1 MPRSAVAL
9 VRFAAPPASR
19 TTDTQLLRAFISAR
33 TDDAF
38 AELVRRHGP
47 MVLAV
52 CHRILSDAHDAED
65 AFQTVFLVLARK
77 AGAVRGSNVAGWL
90 YSVAVR
96 TARGV
101 RIMRDRRKHVL
112 TAPGTRAS
120 APTTPDTLVVT
131 EQAAIIDEELAKLP
145 NFLREAVVMCEL
157 RGLSRKQAAL
167 ELGIAEGTLS
177 SRLAAAKRKLAERL
191 SARGVTSAVAL
202 SALLPPVAVS
212 AGLLRTT
219 TAAVRGAAGGVANA
233 AASTVLKGMLF
244 DQLRAVA
251 LTAALVAT
259 VVCGGYAM
267 TTSPGS
273 PSDAKPLAPAPRL
286 AEDPAAPLVK
296 QLGSEDFNER
306 ETADKELRKLG
317 TRAEPALKAGLKSE
331 NPEVRTRA
339 AAILT
344 AARKTALDDL
354 VKTFDPTKAD
364 DEPSHPVW
372 KRYRAIAG
380 NTRAS
385 RDLFALIIKHPNWP
399 RRLDTAE
406 AGPESAAQQ
415 YREAM
420 VEVGRHY
427 QGNMSVFFEIPV
439 WPCDRGEETAYLM
452 LLGSYPGTEK
462 SLSRCA
468 GEEGRLFLHGEG
480 RIHFA
485 RGLELGLRGKMLEQG
500 LKFRP
505 DPVDAAPGTNRVF
518 AKLLGS
524 WLARRTEP
532 AAIYCAFELA
542 VKWRAADVL
551 ATARTMAADKDRVPE
566 ARCAA
571 LHAVAQFGTTADLP
585 LFAPLY
591 DDSTA
596 IVVPPAPQK
605 TGLGPRSRRM
615 TVRDHAVGLALLL
628 CNQDPFEF
636 GFAHAKDRFARDNG
650 RPVVANYFGEPFG
663 FPNEEARTAAHTKAR
678 AFLDKQKDVVKPDP
692 AHMKLVEQLGSE
704 DFAEREA
711 AQKQLKELGSKARA
725 ALEIGLK
732 SGNAEITKRC
742 RELLDQ
748 LFRAE
753 FDATHWK
760 RFAKVI
766 GDDKPSRALFE
777 RIRSLPR
784 NVELIDAVAANPK
797 AAGKLYHDRWAELNK
812 AARVPIGVGS
822 FQLVAAPLA
831 DVVGWMYLGTFPG
844 TEGAFHT
851 SHSLDFLPGGKH
863 SNDAIAAAL
872 KDKTVAPAIRQ
883 LVGKWTAARVDYIGR
898 AHGLQLALDFGIE
911 EVLPA
916 ARETV
921 QAKVKDDPYP
931 GNTARNVGL
940 AILAVGKLGTKDDL
954 PLLEMHTANGTQSG
968 VFLHDPPA
976 KPGEPVFRIPRW
988 LPVEGQDTTTQL
1000 RDVSAAMR
1008 LHLLG
1013 QDPDDFGFYWRWP
1026 HGPDAGKRMN
1036 PEDRFGPYS
1045 VGFLRD
1051 ADRVAAHK
1059 KAKEWFDKQKK

>member
-19 TTDTQLLRAFISAR
+19 TTDTQLLRTFISAR

-52 CHRILSDAHDAED
+52 CRRILSDAHDAED
-65 AFQTVFLVLARK
+65 AFQAVFLVLARK

-101 RIMRDRRKHVL
+101 RIMRDRRKHLL

-120 APTTPDTLVVT
+120 APTTPDALVVT

-145 NFLREAVVMCEL
+145 DFLREAVVMCEL

-202 SALLPPVAVS
+202 SALLPSVAVS

-317 TRAEPALKAGLKSE
+317 SRAEPALKAGLKSE

-344 AARKTALDDL
+344 VARKTALDDL

-364 DEPSHPVW
+364 DEPSHPIW
-372 KRYRAIAG
+372 KRYRAITG

-385 RDLFALIIKHPNWP
+385 RDLFALIVKHADWLH
-399 RRLDTAE
+399 RLDTAE
-406 AGPESAAQQ
+406 AGPESAEQQ

-420 VEVGRHY
+420 VHVGRHFL
-427 QGNMSVFFEIPV
+427 GNLRVFFEISV

-462 SLSRCA
+462 ARSKCA
-468 GEEGRLFLHGEG
+468 GEEAELLLHGEG
-480 RIHFA
+480 RVHFA
-485 RGLELGLRGKMLEQG
+485 RGLELGLQGKILEQSP
-500 LKFRP
+500 KFRP
-505 DPVDAAPGTNRVF
+505 DAVDAAPGMNRVF
-518 AKLLGS
+518 GKLLAS
-524 WLARRTEP
+524 WLTHRTEP
-532 AAIYCAFELA
+532 AVIYCAFELA
-542 VKWRAADVL
+542 VKWRIADVL
-551 ATARTMAADKDRVPE
+551 SAARTIAADKGRGPDS
-566 ARCAA
+566 RCAA
-571 LHAVAQFGTTADLP
+571 LHAVAQFGNIADLP
-585 LFAPLY
+585 LFTPLY
-591 DDSTA
+591 DDPTA
-596 IVVPPAPQK
+596 LVVPPSPSV
-605 TGLGPRSRRM
+605 GLGPRSRRM
-615 TVRDHAVGLALLL
+615 QVSDHAIGLALLL
-628 CNQDPFEF
+628 CDQDPFEF
-636 GFAHAKDRFARDNG
+636 GFPYAQNRFARENG
-650 RPVVANYFGEPFG
+650 RPVVAVYFGEPFG
-663 FPNEEARTAAHTKAR
+663 FSNEEARTAAHTKAR

-692 AHMKLVEQLGSE
+692 AHMKFVEQLGSE

-777 RIRSLPR
+777 RIRSLPH
-784 NVELIDAVAANPK
+784 NVALLDAVAADPST
-797 AAGKLYHDRWAELNK
+797 AGKLYHDRWAELNK
-812 AARVPIGVGS
+812 AARIPIGVGS

-883 LVGKWTAARVDYIGR
+883 LVGKWTAARVDYTGR

-921 QAKVKDDPYP
+921 RAKVKDDPYP

-954 PLLEMHTANGTQSG
+954 PLLEAHAANGAQSG
-968 VFLHDPPA
+968 VFLHDPPT
-976 KPGEPVFRIPRW
+976 KPGEPVFRIYRT
-988 LPVEGQDTTTQL
+988 PVEGQDTTTQL
-1000 RDVSAAMR
+1000 RDVATAMR